1 MAEVTAQLNRLRL
14 APRKVR
20 SVTNLIKGKDVVKA
34 LYQLEFLIKRP
45 APYLIKLVR
54 SAISNA
60 EHNYNMVKENLY
72 IKELK
77 VNEGVKLM
85 RFKAKGFGRAGKIQ
99 KKTSHIE
106 LVLAERVPGLK
117 GTGAEVKPR
126 RVERPSQE
134 DKGDSVSTES
144 NIGTG
149 MAKKPV
155 VEREL
160 GKKGS
165 TLGNFG
171 KRIFRRKVI

>member
-20 SVTNLIKGKDVVKA
+20 SVANLIKGKDAVKA

-45 APYLIKLVR
+45 APYLIKLVK

-72 IKELK
+72 VKDLK
-77 VNEGVKLM
+77 VGEGVKLK
-85 RFKAKGFGRAGKIQ
+85 RFKAKGFGRAASIQ

-106 LVLAERVPGLK
+106 LILAERVPGLK
-117 GTGAEVKPR
+117 GTGVKQRKKEILEP
-126 RVERPSQE
+126 EQ
-134 DKGDSVSTES
+134 TET
-144 NIGTG
+144 IKTEEH
-149 MAKKPV
+149 MKKP
-155 VEREL
+155 EIKTEL
-160 GKKGS
+160 GKKRS
-165 TLGNFG
+165 TLGDFG

>member
-20 SVTNLIKGKDVVKA
+20 LVANLIKGKDAIKA

-45 APYLIKLVR
+45 APYLIKLFK

-72 IKELK
+72 VKDIK
-77 VNEGVKLM
+77 VDEGVKLK
-85 RFKAKGFGRAGKIQ
+85 RFKAKGFGRAASIQ
-99 KKTSHIE
+99 KKTSRIE

-117 GTGAEVKPR
+117 GTAVKHQKKEIAEETKTIKAEEHMKKPEVK
-126 RVERPSQE
+126 
-134 DKGDSVSTES
+134 T
-144 NIGTG
+144 
-149 MAKKPV
+149 
-155 VEREL
+155 EL